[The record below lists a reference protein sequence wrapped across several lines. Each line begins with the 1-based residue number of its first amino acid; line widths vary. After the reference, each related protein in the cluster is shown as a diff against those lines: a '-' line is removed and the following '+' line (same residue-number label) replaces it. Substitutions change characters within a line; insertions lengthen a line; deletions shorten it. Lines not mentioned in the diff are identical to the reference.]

1 MTVEMHD
8 DDKAEGHLMMLLP
21 LMLTHTEC
29 YY

>member
-1 MTVEMHD
+1 MTVGKRD
-8 DDKAEGHLMMLLP
+8 DDKAEGRLMMLLP